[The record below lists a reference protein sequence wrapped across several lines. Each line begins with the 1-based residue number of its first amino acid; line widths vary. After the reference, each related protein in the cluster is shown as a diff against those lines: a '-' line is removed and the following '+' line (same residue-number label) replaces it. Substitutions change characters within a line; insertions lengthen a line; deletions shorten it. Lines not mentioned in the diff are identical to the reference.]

1 MKGCA
6 VMRWSVAAGRCEA
19 SSRQHSAT
27 KAWKADV
34 SVRERCDS
42 ISDSED
48 CDLEVIDYVCNMS
61 ANLIWVHFWV
71 KLNLVTPFQRP
82 SIILRL
88 KFGPQ

>member
-42 ISDSED
+42 IRDSED
-48 CDLEVIDYVCNMS
+48 CDLEVIDYACNMS
-61 ANLIWVHFWV
+61 ANLTWTLGPFLGQTQLSHPFSKTINHFA
-71 KLNLVTPFQRP
+71 
-82 SIILRL
+82 S
-88 KFGPQ
+88 

>member
-42 ISDSED
+42 IRDSED
-48 CDLEVIDYVCNMS
+48 CNLEVIMS
-61 ANLIWVHFWV
+61 APCRPTLLGHWVYFRV
-71 KLNLVTPFQRP
+71 KLNLVNPY
-82 SIILRL
+82 
-88 KFGPQ
+88 

>member
-61 ANLIWVHFWV
+61 ANLIWTLGRFLGQTQLGH
-71 KLNLVTPFQRP
+71 PF
-82 SIILRL
+82 SKTINHLASEI
-88 KFGPQ
+88 